1 MEIITIYLIFI
12 PLVENMKTT
21 LGMRRKSTF
30 QQLFSPAPALEK
42 QFGFNKFAISVM
54 GDNF

>member
-21 LGMRRKSTF
+21 LGMRRKSTLF
-30 QQLFSPAPALEK
+30 QQLFSAAPALEK

-54 GDNF
+54 GG

>member
-21 LGMRRKSTF
+21 LGMREAEKHLPTTF
-30 QQLFSPAPALEK
+30 LPAALPLEK

-54 GDNF
+54 GG

>member
-54 GDNF
+54 GG